1 MDKVIVGVIG
11 YGYWGPNLVRNFH
24 TLPGSRVSRI
34 ADLSESRRRHAAE
47 LYNGAIEVSADHRE
61 ILDDESVE
69 AVVIATPVR
78 THFPLAR
85 AALEAGKHVFIEKP
99 LTASVAEGEELVALA
114 EAQGRVLM
122 VGHIFEYNPAVNKL
136 KELVHAGELG
146 KIMYVAMA
154 RLNLGLFQEDINVLW
169 DLAPHDVSIVN
180 YLLWREPEA
189 VCANGACNI
198 NPEIEDVAF
207 VTLYYPDN
215 VIAHLHLSWLDP
227 CKVRRTTI
235 VGDKKMAVYDDMS
248 AAEPIKIYEKR
259 VSRQPYLETF
269 GEFRLHYSS
278 GDIFSPRVEATEP
291 LKLECADF
299 LAAITQGTKPRSDG
313 ASGLR
318 VVRAL
323 EAAQTSLR
331 EAGRKV
337 ATR

>member
-1 MDKVIVGVIG
+1 MEKTNVAVIG
-11 YGYWGPNLVRNFH
+11 CGYWGPNLTRNFH
-24 TLPGSRVSRI
+24 ALSESRVLRI
-34 ADLSESRRRHAAE
+34 ADLSEARRTHATE
-47 LYNGAIEVSADHRE
+47 QYNGGIQVTDDYHEL
-61 ILDDESVE
+61 LDDPDVD
-69 AVVIATPVR
+69 AICIATPVH
-78 THFPLAR
+78 THFPLGK
-85 AALEAGKHVFIEKP
+85 AALEAGKHLFLEKP
-99 LTASVAEGEELVALA
+99 LTASVAEAEALVALA
-114 EAQGRVLM
+114 DEKGLVLS
-122 VGHIFEYNPAVNKL
+122 VGHVFEYNPAVNRL
-136 KELVHAGELG
+136 KELVHSGELG

-169 DLAPHDVSIVN
+169 DLAPHDVSIAN
-180 YLLWREPEA
+180 YLLWREPSA
-189 VCANGACNI
+189 VSATGACNI

-259 VSRQPYLETF
+259 VTSLPYLDTF
-269 GEFRLHYSS
+269 GEFRLYYAS
-278 GDIFSPRVEATEP
+278 GDIFSPKVDAAEP

-299 LAAITQGTKPRSDG
+299 IHAVQTGGKPRSDG

-331 EAGRKV
+331 NQGARVEV
-337 ATR
+337 P